1 MVSASCQLLGKGGQ
15 RGAAARA
22 AAWSECGDSLVEST
36 SLKKGQGYGNAG
48 QGSQRGT
55 NDGNRGGIVE
65 VARYRRLAPQATKD
79 GTLRRNMAAL
89 PGAMGRVRTALRQL
103 ERAGMILGAVATG
116 VELVREIR
124 IASSNGAP
132 SGGET
137 PARSSRSPSSRK
149 TSVRSPASQSTRASR
164 NNRTASK
171 KTPGS
176 HTVGTARSR
185 PKVKKAGGTHSKANK
200 MARSRASATKTRT
213 SGRPRSSAR
222 K

>member
-1 MVSASCQLLGKGGQ
+1 
-15 RGAAARA
+15 
-22 AAWSECGDSLVEST
+22 VEST
-36 SLKKGQGYGNAG
+36 SFKKGKVMGTRAKSVTVGPMTVVVAASSKFAG
-48 QGSQRGT
+48 T
-55 NDGNRGGIVE
+55 GGVRHKRPKG
-65 VARYRRLAPQATKD
+65 A
-79 GTLRRNMAAL
+79 LRRNMAAL
-89 PGAMGRVRTALRQL
+89 PDAVGRVRTAVRQL

-149 TSVRSPASQSTRASR
+149 ASVRSPASQSTRTSR

-176 HTVGTARSR
+176 RTVGTKRPL
-185 PKVKKAGGTHSKANK
+185 PKVKKAGGTRSKANK

>member
-1 MVSASCQLLGKGGQ
+1 VIPSWKIPRSRKGKVMGTRAKAVSVGPMTVIVAASSKLPGTGGWRHKRPKGG
-15 RGAAARA
+15 
-22 AAWSECGDSLVEST
+22 
-36 SLKKGQGYGNAG
+36 
-48 QGSQRGT
+48 
-55 NDGNRGGIVE
+55 
-65 VARYRRLAPQATKD
+65 
-79 GTLRRNMAAL
+79 LRRNMAAL
-89 PGAMGRVRTALRQL
+89 PGAVGRIRMAVRQI

-132 SGGET
+132 TGGET

-149 TSVRSPASQSTRASR
+149 AAVRSPVSQSTRASR
-164 NNRTASK
+164 NNRNAPK

-176 HTVGTARSR
+176 RTVGTKRPR
-185 PKVKKAGGTHSKANK
+185 PKVKKAGGTRSKANK
-200 MARSRASATKTRT
+200 MARSRASATKRGT